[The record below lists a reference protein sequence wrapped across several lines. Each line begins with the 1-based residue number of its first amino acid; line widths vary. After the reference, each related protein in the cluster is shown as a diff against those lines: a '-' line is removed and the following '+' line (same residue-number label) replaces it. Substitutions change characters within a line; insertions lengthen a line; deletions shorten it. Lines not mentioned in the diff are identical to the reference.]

1 MAAGLWGNDSQR
13 LVGAWLGLNFA
24 VIAIRIGLTARVRRR
39 LNARGFDRGDAW
51 RHALT
56 TGLSGAAW
64 GIGGMF
70 IPTAEPLA
78 VALVVTAIQALVMGG
93 VVTLGAY
100 LPAFLAFA
108 LPACLPMSVVLA
120 LSDRPTE
127 WLMATYSV
135 IFLLLMIGIAIHFNR
150 SLRRTWQLT
159 FEKEDLISAL
169 TEAHDRLAVLAETDG
184 LTGLANRRRFD
195 ELLEREVARLRR
207 SGTPLSLILL
217 DVDHFKDF
225 NDCYGHVAGDD
236 CLRRVAGIFPD
247 LLQRATDVVARY
259 GGEELAVLLP
269 DTGHGGAIAIAEAIR
284 TRVAALAVPHAGS
297 RTADHVTVS
306 LGVVTVTHNGD
317 HAPRDVVHLADEQL
331 YHAKGQGRNRVVAIE
346 A

>member
-1 MAAGLWGNDSQR
+1 MAVGLWREDAER
-13 LVGAWLGLNFA
+13 MVAVWLALIFA
-24 VIAIRIGLTARVRRR
+24 VIAARIWLTARVRQR
-39 LNARGFDRGDAW
+39 LNTRGFDRRDAF

-56 TGLSGAAW
+56 TGMSGVAW
-64 GIGGMF
+64 GVGGMF

-100 LPAFLAFA
+100 VPAFFAFA
-108 LPACLPMSVVLA
+108 LPACLPMTVALA
-120 LSDRPTE
+120 LSGRPTE
-127 WLMATYSV
+127 LLMATYSF
-135 IFLLLMIGIAIHFNR
+135 IFLLLMAGVAIYFNR

-159 FEKEDLISAL
+159 FEKEDLIGAL

-195 ELLEREVARLRR
+195 EALEREVARWRR
-207 SGTPLSLILL
+207 SGMPLSLILL

-225 NDCYGHVAGDD
+225 NDRYGHVAGDD
-236 CLRRVAGIFPD
+236 GLRRLAGIFPD
-247 LLQRATDVVARY
+247 LLHRATDMVARY

-269 DTGHGGAIAIAEAIR
+269 DTDHAGAVAVAEAIR
-284 TRVAALAVPHAGS
+284 AKVAALAIPHAAS

-306 LGVVTVTHNGD
+306 LGVVTVARGGD
-317 HAPRDVVHLADEQL
+317 HTPRDVVHLADEQL
-331 YHAKGQGRNRVVAIE
+331 YRAKSDGRNRVVATE